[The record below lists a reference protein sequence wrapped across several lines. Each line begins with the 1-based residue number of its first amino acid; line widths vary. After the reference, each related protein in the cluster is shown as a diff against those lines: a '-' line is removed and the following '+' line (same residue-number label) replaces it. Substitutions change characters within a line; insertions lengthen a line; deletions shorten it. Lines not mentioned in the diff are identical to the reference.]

1 VPCALIADVVD
12 EVWVLE
18 LPVEVAKQR
27 LMNRNSLSEADVRRK
42 SELISHET
50 HTWTRLTL
58 DLLCLLQALQ
68 RINSQLSNEERTKGA
83 HVVISADGTPDEVK
97 ARVHEEWQKFLERK
111 HVHPK
116 P

>member
-1 VPCALIADVVD
+1 MYGEEENSSRMRHTWP
-12 EVWVLE
+12 
-18 LPVEVAKQR
+18 R
-27 LMNRNSLSEADVRRK
+27 LTFDLLSLS
-42 SELISHET
+42 LF
-50 HTWTRLTL
+50 
-58 DLLCLLQALQ
+58 LLQALQ